1 MIEVNQPLPFHAR
14 RQKKMN
20 TMYEYTDRDRWI
32 DRMFGVGL
40 KRHQAAF
47 MVVG

>member
-20 TMYEYTDRDRWI
+20 TDYTDRWI

-40 KRHQAAF
+40 KREEAAF
-47 MVVG
+47 IMVG